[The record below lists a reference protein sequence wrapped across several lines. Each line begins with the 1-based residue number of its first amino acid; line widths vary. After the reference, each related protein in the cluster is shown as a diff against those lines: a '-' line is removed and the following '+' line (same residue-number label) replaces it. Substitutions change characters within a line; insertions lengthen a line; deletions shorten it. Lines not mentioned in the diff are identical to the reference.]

1 MKFGDKL
8 CKLRK
13 KEGLSQEELGDKLN
27 VTRQTVSKWELG
39 QSKPDTDKLI
49 ELCNLLGVN
58 VNDLMDD
65 NIELNNRDRHIDSI
79 EVKPRKWLLVVLI
92 IVGLVISIVLINKL
106 LITKENDKPKE
117 NTFENFIFDAIS
129 NDKKVDTASFNG
141 PFELYSGSKSYN
153 SVKSL
158 LDRIIINNKKNED
171 HTLEIVYKDT
181 TTKDPEEIKNM
192 KENFT
197 DSFDYEV
204 SIDYDS
210 DGYANKITIE
220 EKFKDV
226 SVSTFNIFIDDSGSK
241 YGVHVRE
248 LLDRVIDSN
257 KKYPQ
262 HQVNVIYSSTN
273 TTNEEEIRNLK
284 SRFGDFKKYEV
295 IINYDDAGYVKEI
308 KIQ

>member
-192 KENFT
+192 KDNFT